1 MAEVVGALDSAQVAA
16 IRAAREKQVS
26 ALRAADWDKFMQA
39 YDAQAI
45 VMAPNSAPL
54 DTHAKIRAYLSGY
67 PTIARI
73 DLTAIEIEGR
83 VDLAYERGQYDLVA
97 GGMSDQGSHFT
108 LWRKQADGSW
118 RIYRDM
124 WHSDRPA

>member
-1 MAEVVGALDSAQVAA
+1 
-16 IRAAREKQVS
+16 
-26 ALRAADWDKFMQA
+26 
-39 YDAQAI
+39 
-45 VMAPNSAPL
+45 MAPNSAPL

-73 DLTAIEIEGR
+73 DITAIEIEGR
-83 VDLAYERGQYDLVA
+83 VDLAYERGQYDVIA
-97 GGMSDQGSHFT
+97 GGITDIGSHFT

-118 RIYRDM
+118 KIYRDM